1 VRIPNPDQLHSY
13 SPYGDCFDEEST
25 ARWYARF
32 DQKGEDYIPPSIP
45 AGQPCT
51 REGYWYSPAQQNSRR
66 YFKLGEPMPEF
77 KGSSWGDTIWYWSS
91 ET

>member
-1 VRIPNPDQLHSY
+1 LHSY

-25 ARWYARF
+25 VRWYARF
-32 DQKGEDYIPPSIP
+32 DQADEDYIPSSIP